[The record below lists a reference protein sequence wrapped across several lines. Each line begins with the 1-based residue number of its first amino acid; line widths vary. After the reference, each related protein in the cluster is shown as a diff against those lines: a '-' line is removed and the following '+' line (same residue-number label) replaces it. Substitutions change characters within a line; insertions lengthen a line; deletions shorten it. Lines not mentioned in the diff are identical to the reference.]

1 LAGGDVRHKANRE
14 KISTAATEITRRYS
28 YQKMREFGQKR
39 NMPNN
44 DYKLSLDELA
54 VFLAV
59 TESGGFRSAAKRMGI
74 SPSTVSDKLAA
85 LETSLGVPLLVRTTR
100 SMRPT
105 DAGLMLAARL
115 SPLLNEARMALQEV
129 ANSRHEVSGRLKLNV
144 PGAVMVDILPPI
156 IDRFLQTYPNVQVE
170 ISVDDRF
177 VDIVASGC
185 DAGIRY
191 GEHLTQ
197 NMIAVPIGPRIQ
209 RAAMAASPAYLKVH
223 GIPVDPAD
231 LLHHACIRMRFSS
244 GALAGWLL
252 AHEDQSL
259 TIDPAARIVVNE
271 SAATSGIEFARQG
284 HGIVYAFE
292 NWLAPWF
299 KSGELVPVLPAWW
312 PSFEGPRLYYS
323 SRLTL
328 SPLRAFV
335 DVLKEQ
341 RYGAEQG

>member
-1 LAGGDVRHKANRE
+1 
-14 KISTAATEITRRYS
+14 
-28 YQKMREFGQKR
+28 
-39 NMPNN
+39 MPN
-44 DYKLSLDELA
+44 DDLDLSFDELA

-74 SPSTVSDKLAA
+74 APSTVSDKLAA
-85 LETSLGVPLLVRTTR
+85 LETRLGVPLLVRTTR
-100 SMRPT
+100 SMRTT
-105 DAGLMLAARL
+105 DAGMMLAARL
-115 SPLLNEARMALQEV
+115 SPLLSEARMALQEV
-129 ANSRHEVSGRLKLNV
+129 ASSRHDVRGRLKLNV

-156 IDRFLQTYPNVQVE
+156 IDQFLREYPDVQVD

-177 VDIVASGC
+177 VDIVAAGC

-191 GEHLTQ
+191 GEHLAQ
-197 NMIAVPIGPRIQ
+197 NMIAVPVGPRVQ
-209 RAAMAASPAYLKVH
+209 RAAMAASPAYLKAH
-223 GIPVDPAD
+223 GMPAEPAD
-231 LLHHACIRMRFSS
+231 LLDHACIRLRFSS
-244 GALAGWLL
+244 GAFAEWLL
-252 AHEDQSL
+252 ARDDQSL

-271 SAATSGIEFARQG
+271 NAATSGIEFARQG

-299 KSGELVPVLPAWW
+299 ESGELVPVLPAWW

-335 DVLKEQ
+335 DVLKRQ
-341 RYGAEQG
+341 RHLSKQA